1 MYTMINWW
9 LDKGIGGFRIDAILN
24 IKKNMVYG
32 TVEPDGDDGLVAID
46 KYIINQ
52 PGIGVLLSELKS
64 RTFANY
70 DIMTVAE
77 AGVPDEQAAEFIG
90 PGGYFNMSF
99 DFRAA
104 DIDIPETGEWFKPT
118 DWTVNQLRD
127 IFLTVQTQV
136 QKAGWGAVYL
146 ENHDQNR
153 SVNKYFSGSAV
164 NDVTKKMLGTILLG
178 FRGTPV
184 IYQGEEIGMENIRLA
199 SIDQY
204 SDIQT
209 FHHYQKGIQSGF
221 DPKYVYKTVTHRS
234 RDNSRTPM
242 QWNQGK
248 NAGFT
253 EGTPCFPV
261 NDNFGDINVENELN
275 NKDSVYAHYKL
286 LVALRTD
293 SRYKDVLV
301 YGKVVPLFDNMDN
314 IVAYRRQL
322 DNQEL
327 HIIANFQENETLL
340 ELDTEKF
347 KVLLNNYEK
356 VDLAGTKLHLK
367 PYQAVVLANF

>member
-1 MYTMINWW
+1 M
-9 LDKGIGGFRIDAILN
+9 
-24 IKKNMVYG
+24 
-32 TVEPDGDDGLVAID
+32 
-46 KYIINQ
+46 
-52 PGIGVLLSELKS
+52 
-64 RTFANY
+64 
-70 DIMTVAE
+70 
-77 AGVPDEQAAEFIG
+77 
-90 PGGYFNMSF
+90 
-99 DFRAA
+99 
-104 DIDIPETGEWFKPT
+104 
-118 DWTVNQLRD
+118 NQLRD

-136 QKAGWGAVYL
+136 QNAGWGAVYL

-184 IYQGEEIGMENIRLA
+184 IYQGEEIGMENIELD

-209 FHHYQKGIQSGF
+209 YHQYQAGIQAGLDSE
-221 DPKYVYKTVTHRS
+221 YVYKTVTHRS

-242 QWNQGK
+242 QWDQGK

-253 EGTPCFPV
+253 DGAPWFPV
-261 NDNFGDINVENELN
+261 NDNFVDINVECEMNH
-275 NKDSVYAHYKL
+275 KDSVYAYYKS

-293 SRYKDVLV
+293 SQYKEVLV
-301 YGKVVPLFDNMDN
+301 YGTVIPLFDNMDN

-327 HIIANFQENETLL
+327 QIIANFQENEVQL
-340 ELDTEKF
+340 ELDAEKF
-347 KVLLNNYEK
+347 KVLLSNYEN
-356 VDLAGTKLHLK
+356 VNLVNTKLYLK
-367 PYQAVVLANF
+367 PYQAVILANF